1 MRVPLAAVPQDGDMP
16 ALEDGKVGAV
26 VVKNLCHLKWA
37 FLFLS

>member
-1 MRVPLAAVPQDGDMP
+1 MSLAAVSQHGDVP
-16 ALEDGKVGAV
+16 ALDDGEVGAV